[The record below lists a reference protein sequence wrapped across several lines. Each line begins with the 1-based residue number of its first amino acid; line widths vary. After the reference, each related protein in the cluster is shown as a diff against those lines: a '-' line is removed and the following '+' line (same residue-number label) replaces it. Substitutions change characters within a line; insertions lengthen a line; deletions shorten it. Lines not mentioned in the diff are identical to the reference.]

1 MRWFRRL
8 IILVV
13 SIISSFSGGA
23 IFAFLAGTLIALLP
37 AVPERRYVAIIEP
50 LSVLCI
56 WLTVI
61 RRSRLRYKA
70 TYRENPAIT
79 AAFFLGYA
87 GATFFFAF
95 TIWR

>member
-8 IILVV
+8 TILVV
-13 SIISSFSGGA
+13 SIISSFSGVA

-37 AVPERRYVAIIEP
+37 AVPERRYLAIVEP
-50 LSVLCI
+50 LLVLCI
-56 WLTVI
+56 WLIVI
-61 RRSRLRYKA
+61 RRSRLRHNA
-70 TYRENPAIT
+70 TYRENPATT

-87 GATFFFAF
+87 GATFFFAL